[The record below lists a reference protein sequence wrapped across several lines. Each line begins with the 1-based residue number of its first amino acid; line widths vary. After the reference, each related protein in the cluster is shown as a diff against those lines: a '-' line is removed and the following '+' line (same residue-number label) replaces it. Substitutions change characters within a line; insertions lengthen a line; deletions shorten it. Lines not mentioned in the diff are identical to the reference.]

1 MKNGMSFA
9 ATLLLLTVT
18 LLIGVPAWSD
28 TITTKDHLSVSG
40 SLVGMAGGVI
50 TLNARFSSGTKSL
63 QFPIDSVQTIDFN
76 SMTYNPGA
84 PPKVLGVG
92 PAQRRGTVPAE
103 VIPEDMI
110 VLRGDDRRA
119 CKLLSIDAD
128 RVYCDPKDNKSGSGS
143 YGRSVVLRI
152 QLGAK

>member
-1 MKNGMSFA
+1 MKNSRLL
-9 ATLLLLTVT
+9 ATALV
-18 LLIGVPAWSD
+18 LLIPVSAWSD

-40 SLVGMAGGVI
+40 SLVGMSNGII
-50 TLNARFSSGTKSL
+50 TLNARFSSETKML
-63 QFPIDSVQTIDFN
+63 QIPIASVESIEFN

-92 PAQRRGTVPAE
+92 PPQSHVTEPAE
-103 VIPEDMI
+103 VIAGDLV

-128 RVYCDPKDNKSGSGS
+128 RVYCDTKDSKSGSNS
-143 YGRSVVLRI
+143 FGRSVVLRI